1 MPLPPGQR
9 LSDLIWG
16 DPYPDLRRQSEQK
29 GPGLTIPAR
38 DTQRVGNSGRF
49 SGQRAPQARRQAAH
63 FVRLGP
69 CWSCADRART
79 PDSLCQSSS
88 QAHPSR
94 RQNTRRRRVGGGGHA
109 VSMATARRAAPRRR
123 LRLRGW
129 SRGVS
134 RSQPR
139 LQGFEALP
147 HAEVASPTHIIP
159 PPSSHHQVLLP
170 NRSKITHPDSH
181 VTRARMLPT
190 HSRGTHAH
198 ARSQVTSMLLTP
210 TAILNTSAVGARLG
224 AVCSLMYP
232 RCLEQCLVHRGCSG
246 DIC

>member
-147 HAEVASPTHIIP
+147 HAEVASPTHIIRP
-159 PPSSHHQVLLP
+159 LP
-170 NRSKITHPDSH
+170 HIIRCYSPTAQK
-181 VTRARMLPT
+181 LPT
-190 HSRGTHAH
+190 RTHTLHVRGCCPHTHVVPTLTHA
-198 ARSQVTSMLLTP
+198 AR
-210 TAILNTSAVGARLG
+210 
-224 AVCSLMYP
+224 
-232 RCLEQCLVHRGCSG
+232 
-246 DIC
+246 